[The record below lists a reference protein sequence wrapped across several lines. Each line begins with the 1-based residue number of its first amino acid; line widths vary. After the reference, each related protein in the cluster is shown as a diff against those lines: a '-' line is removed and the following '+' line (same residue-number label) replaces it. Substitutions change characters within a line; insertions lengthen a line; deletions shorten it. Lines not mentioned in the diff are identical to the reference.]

1 MIGMNDLECP
11 GNYFGPECN
20 LRCQKCAGNGK
31 CSKRYGIC
39 IDGCILGYGGIWC
52 EKKCPDACG
61 GDGSCIKSNLFCNEG
76 CKPGYTGFTCENKCP
91 DNCGGDGSCLKI
103 TSFCLNGCKTG
114 YTGPECT
121 IKDSKTPT
129 VNECTNC
136 LQSCGSNG
144 ECVYGCVTG
153 FYGLYCNL
161 VCACPLG
168 IPCQQTGGS
177 CINQRGNFTPSAAPD
192 VTMTTPSSK
201 LLYFLRF
208 IPVQI

>member
-1 MIGMNDLECP
+1 MIGLNDLECP

-20 LRCQKCAGNGK
+20 LRCGKCAGNGK
-31 CSKRYGIC
+31 CSKTMGIC
-39 IDGCILGYGGIWC
+39 IYGCISGNGGILC
-52 EKKCPDACG
+52 EKKCPDTCG
-61 GDGSCIKSNLFCNEG
+61 GDESCLMITLFCR
-76 CKPGYTGFTCENKCP
+76 
-91 DNCGGDGSCLKI
+91 
-103 TSFCLNGCKTG
+103 NGCKTG
-114 YTGPECT
+114 YTGLECSR
-121 IKDSKTPT
+121 KDSTTPT
-129 VNECTNC
+129 VNECSNC
-136 LQSCGSNG
+136 LQPCGSNG

-153 FYGLYCNL
+153 FYGLHCNL